1 EAATWL
7 DKELVAGQPT
17 VLHDKGFG
25 KDVWMA
31 LAQRRQWLLQQGL
44 AEEQAGKTI
53 YQPNMLATLRSR
65 ELAGVAAQLSKELG
79 LAYTEAPKQGRIE
92 GTYRRATDL
101 ISGKFAI
108 IEKSRKFTLIP
119 WRPVLERNLGKA
131 VRGMARGDDIP
142 WTIGK
147 DRGRGL

>member
-1 EAATWL
+1 
-7 DKELVAGQPT
+7 
-17 VLHDKGFG
+17 
-25 KDVWMA
+25 MA

-44 AEEQAGKTI
+44 AEEQNGKTI

-65 ELAGVAAQLSKELG
+65 ELARVAAQLSKELG

-92 GTYRRATDL
+92 GTYRRALDL
-101 ISGKFAI
+101 ISGKFAV
-108 IEKSRKFTLIP
+108 IERSQEFTLVP

-131 VRGMARGDDIP
+131 VRGMARGDDIS
-142 WTIGK
+142 WTIGR